1 MNNFRFK
8 KSVLSLITAGC
19 LVSTTVFAAFPD
31 VTSQYGWASDAIN
44 SMADSG
50 IIKGYEDGTF
60 QPSKSISKLEG
71 LVLISRILGFNDS
84 ENASFADEAAELYA
98 DTLGKYKINFG
109 QREVSYLL
117 LKGVL
122 KADEL
127 DDYIGDDNYSVGLKR
142 YEVATLLTKA
152 LDAGDSLTSAAS
164 LEYKDADSIPASAK
178 KYVKYVTDQGLMNGM
193 DDNTFSPN
201 TDVTRAQAA
210 VVLKKLQNKTGYTFK
225 SGTVAEMD
233 TVTGIIKLKDADGAT
248 FSHSLLPTVIL
259 RYDGER
265 IAAGQIES
273 GYYASVTY
281 KNNEVYAID
290 FAPSNADELVC
301 GALTSVNKSSTNP
314 TIGVALL
321 ADDAVEPSSEKTTYK
336 LASDVVITYKGESTG
351 IGSLKTNSFVKL
363 YIKSG
368 KVKSIEAEDR
378 VTNASGT
385 IESVSFSPKFSIT
398 VTDKSGDSADYLFK
412 NDAAITRNGKSSDA
426 SQLAEGDVVSL
437 TLDYGRISKMSAT
450 SKNTSKSGV
459 ITGILISSN
468 PKLTLTVDGENV
480 TYPISTSAVYS
491 ITGSATNSIYDLRT
505 NTVATVD
512 IESNTITKITTTA
525 ATETLTVTGSVVSVT
540 PAANVFQV
548 SHTDVSTGVVQTDT
562 VIVNSKTTIMDT
574 NGKSRRISELKNGNN
589 VTVYGTIG
597 SGVLAAATVM
607 IIN

>member
-1 MNNFRFK
+1 MNNFKFK
-8 KSVLSLITAGC
+8 RSVLSLITAGC
-19 LVSTTVFAAFPD
+19 LISTTVFAAFPD
-31 VTSQYGWASDAIN
+31 VTSQYSWAADAIN
-44 SMADSG
+44 SMAESG
-50 IIKGYEDGTF
+50 IIKGYEDGSF
-60 QPSKSISKLEG
+60 QPAKSISKLEG

-84 ENASFADEAAELYA
+84 ENATFVDEAEELYA
-98 DTLGKYKINFG
+98 DALGKYKINFG

-122 KADEL
+122 TADEL
-127 DDYIGDDNYSVGLKR
+127 DDYIGDDNYSSGLKR

-152 LDAGDSLTSAAS
+152 LDAGDSLASAAS

-178 KYVKYVTDQGLMNGM
+178 KYVKYVTEQGLMNGM

-233 TVTGIIKLKDADGAT
+233 TVTGILKLKDADGAA

-265 IAAGQIES
+265 ITAGQIES
-273 GYYASVTY
+273 GYYASITY

-301 GALTSVNKSSTNP
+301 GALTSVNKSSSNP
-314 TIGVALL
+314 SIGVALL
-321 ADDAVEPSSEKTTYK
+321 ANDAIEPSSEKTTYK

-351 IGSLKTNSFVKL
+351 IGSLKTNSFVRL

-378 VTNASGT
+378 VTSASGT
-385 IESVSFSPKFSIT
+385 IEAVSFSPKFSIT
-398 VTDKSGDSADYLFK
+398 VTDKSGDSEDYLFK
-412 NDAAITRNGKSSDA
+412 NDAVITRNGKSSDA

-437 TLDYGRISKMSAT
+437 TLDYGRISKVTAT

-468 PKLTLTVDGENV
+468 PKLTLTVDGEDV
-480 TYPISTSAVYS
+480 TYPISASAVYS

-505 NTVATVD
+505 NTVATVN

>member
-193 DDNTFSPN
+193 EDNTFSPN

-468 PKLTLTVDGENV
+468 PKLTLTVDGEDV

-491 ITGSATNSIYDLRT
+491 ITGLATNSIYDLRT

>member
-468 PKLTLTVDGENV
+468 PKLTLTVDGEDV

>member
-84 ENASFADEAAELYA
+84 ENASFTDEAAELYA

-193 DDNTFSPN
+193 EDNTFSPN

-281 KNNEVYAID
+281 KNNEIYAID

-468 PKLTLTVDGENV
+468 PKLTLTVDGEDV

>member
-19 LVSTTVFAAFPD
+19 LISTTVFAAFPD

-84 ENASFADEAAELYA
+84 ENASFTDEAAELYA
-98 DTLGKYKINFG
+98 DTLAKYKINFG

-468 PKLTLTVDGENV
+468 PKLTLTVDGEDV

-525 ATETLTVTGSVVSVT
+525 ATETLTVTGTVVSVT

>member
-19 LVSTTVFAAFPD
+19 LISTTVFAAFPD

-193 DDNTFSPN
+193 EDNTFSPN

-468 PKLTLTVDGENV
+468 PKLTLTVDGEDV

>member
-1 MNNFRFK
+1 
-8 KSVLSLITAGC
+8 
-19 LVSTTVFAAFPD
+19 
-31 VTSQYGWASDAIN
+31 
-44 SMADSG
+44 MADSG

>member
-1 MNNFRFK
+1 MKKFNFK
-8 KSVLSLITAGC
+8 KSALSLITVGC

-31 VTSQYGWASDAIN
+31 VTTQFSWALESIN
-44 SMADSG
+44 SMAESG

-60 QPSKSISKLEG
+60 KPSKSISKLEG

-84 ENASFADEAAELYA
+84 ENKSFVDEATELYS
-98 DTLGKYKINFG
+98 DVIGKYEINFG
-109 QREVSYLL
+109 QNEVSYLL

-122 KADEL
+122 NADEL
-127 DDYIGDDNYSVGLKR
+127 DDYIGADNYSVGLKR
-142 YEVATLLTKA
+142 YEVAVLLTKA
-152 LDAGDSLTSAAS
+152 LDAENNLASAAN
-164 LEYKDADSIPASAK
+164 LEYTDADSIPASAK
-178 KYVKYVTDQGLMNGM
+178 KYVKYVTEQGLMNGM
-193 DDNTFSPN
+193 NNNTFSPN

-210 VVLKKLQNKTGYTFK
+210 VVLKKLQNKTGYSFK

-233 TVTGIIKLKDADGAT
+233 TVTGIIKLKDEDGST

-265 IAAGQIES
+265 IVAAQIES

-301 GALTSVNKSSTNP
+301 GALTSVNKSSSNP
-314 TIGVALL
+314 TIGVSII
-321 ADDAVEPSSEKTTYK
+321 ADDATEPSSEKTTYK
-336 LASDVVITYKGESTG
+336 LATDVVITYKGESTG

-385 IESVSFSPKFSIT
+385 IETVSFSPVFKIT

-412 NDAAITRNGKSSDA
+412 SDAAVTRNGKTADA

-468 PKLTLTVDGENV
+468 PKLTLTIDGEDV
-480 TYPISTSAVYS
+480 TYPVSASAEYS

-505 NTVATVD
+505 NTVATVN

-574 NGKSRRISELKNGNN
+574 NGKSRRISELKTGNS

>member
-19 LVSTTVFAAFPD
+19 LISTTVFAAFPD
-31 VTSQYGWASDAIN
+31 VTSQYSWAADAIN

-50 IIKGYEDGTF
+50 IIKGYEDGSF
-60 QPSKSISKLEG
+60 QPAKSISKLEG

-84 ENASFADEAAELYA
+84 ENASFVDEAEELYA

-152 LDAGDSLTSAAS
+152 LDAGDSLASAAN

-321 ADDAVEPSSEKTTYK
+321 ADDAIEPSSEKTTYK
-336 LASDVVITYKGESTG
+336 LASDVVISYKGESTG
-351 IGSLKTNSFVKL
+351 IGSLKTNSFVRL

-412 NDAAITRNGKSSDA
+412 SDAAITRNGKSSDA

-468 PKLTLTVDGENV
+468 PKLTLTVDGEDV

>member
-19 LVSTTVFAAFPD
+19 LISTTVFAAFPD
-31 VTSQYGWASDAIN
+31 VTSQYSWAADAIN

-50 IIKGYEDGTF
+50 IIKGYEDGSF
-60 QPSKSISKLEG
+60 QPAKSISKLEG
-71 LVLISRILGFNDS
+71 LVLISRILGFSDS
-84 ENASFADEAAELYA
+84 ENSAFVDEAAELYS
-98 DTLGKYKINFG
+98 DTLGKYTINFG

-122 KADEL
+122 TADEL

-152 LDAGDSLTSAAS
+152 LDAGDSLASAAN

-178 KYVKYVTDQGLMNGM
+178 KYVKYVTDHGLMNGM

-321 ADDAVEPSSEKTTYK
+321 ADDAIEPSSEKTTFK
-336 LASDVVITYKGESTG
+336 LASDVVISYKGESTG

-468 PKLTLTVDGENV
+468 PKLTLTVDGEDV

>member
-84 ENASFADEAAELYA
+84 ENASFTDEAAELYA

-193 DDNTFSPN
+193 EDNTFSPN

-468 PKLTLTVDGENV
+468 PKLTLTVDGEDV

>member
-193 DDNTFSPN
+193 EDNTFSPN

-468 PKLTLTVDGENV
+468 PKLTLTVDGEDV

>member
-351 IGSLKTNSFVKL
+351 IVSLKTNSFVKL

-468 PKLTLTVDGENV
+468 PKLTLTVDGEDV

>member
-1 MNNFRFK
+1 MNNFKFK
-8 KSVLSLITAGC
+8 RSVLSLITAGC
-19 LVSTTVFAAFPD
+19 LISTTVFAAFPD
-31 VTSQYGWASDAIN
+31 VTSQYSWAADAIN
-44 SMADSG
+44 SMAESG
-50 IIKGYEDGTF
+50 IIKGYEDGSF
-60 QPSKSISKLEG
+60 QPAKSISKLEG

-84 ENASFADEAAELYA
+84 ENATFVDEAEELYA
-98 DTLGKYKINFG
+98 DALGKYKINFG

-122 KADEL
+122 TADEL
-127 DDYIGDDNYSVGLKR
+127 DDYIGDDNYSSGLKR

-152 LDAGDSLTSAAS
+152 LDAGDSLASAAS

-178 KYVKYVTDQGLMNGM
+178 KYVKYVTEQGLMNGM

-233 TVTGIIKLKDADGAT
+233 TVTGILKLKDADGAA

-265 IAAGQIES
+265 ITAGQIES
-273 GYYASVTY
+273 GYYASITY

-301 GALTSVNKSSTNP
+301 GALTSVNKSSSNP
-314 TIGVALL
+314 SIGVALL
-321 ADDAVEPSSEKTTYK
+321 ADDAIEPSSEKTTYK

-351 IGSLKTNSFVKL
+351 IGSLKTNSFVRL

-378 VTNASGT
+378 VTSASGT
-385 IESVSFSPKFSIT
+385 IEAVSFSPKFSIT
-398 VTDKSGDSADYLFK
+398 VTDKSGDNEDYLFK

-437 TLDYGRISKMSAT
+437 TLDYGRISKMTAT

-468 PKLTLTVDGENV
+468 PKLTLTVDGEDV
-480 TYPISTSAVYS
+480 TYPISASAVYS

-505 NTVATVD
+505 NTVATVN

>member
-19 LVSTTVFAAFPD
+19 LISTTVFAAFPD
-31 VTSQYGWASDAIN
+31 VTSQYSWAADAIN
-44 SMADSG
+44 SMASSG
-50 IIKGYEDGTF
+50 IIKGYEDGSF
-60 QPSKSISKLEG
+60 QPAKSISKLEG

-84 ENASFADEAAELYA
+84 ENSAFVDEAAELYS

-109 QREVSYLL
+109 QKEVSYLL

-122 KADEL
+122 PADEL

-152 LDAGDSLTSAAS
+152 LDAGDSLASAAN

-301 GALTSVNKSSTNP
+301 GALTSVNKSSSNP

-321 ADDAVEPSSEKTTYK
+321 ADDAIEPSSEKTTFK
-336 LASDVVITYKGESTG
+336 LASDVVISYKGESTG

-468 PKLTLTVDGENV
+468 PKLTLTVDGEDV

>member
-84 ENASFADEAAELYA
+84 ENASFTDEAAELYA
-98 DTLGKYKINFG
+98 DNLGKYKINFG

-193 DDNTFSPN
+193 EDNTFSPN

-468 PKLTLTVDGENV
+468 PKLTLTVDGEDV

>member
-19 LVSTTVFAAFPD
+19 LISTTVFAAFPD
-31 VTSQYGWASDAIN
+31 VTSQYSWAADAIN

-50 IIKGYEDGTF
+50 IIKGYEDGSF
-60 QPSKSISKLEG
+60 QPAKSISKLEG
-71 LVLISRILGFNDS
+71 LVLISRILGFSDS
-84 ENASFADEAAELYA
+84 ENSAFVDEAAELYS
-98 DTLGKYKINFG
+98 DTFGKYPINFG

-122 KADEL
+122 TADEL

-152 LDAGDSLTSAAS
+152 LDAGDSLASAAN

-321 ADDAVEPSSEKTTYK
+321 ADDAIEPSSEKTTFK
-336 LASDVVITYKGESTG
+336 LASDVVISYKGESTG

-398 VTDKSGDSADYLFK
+398 VTNKSGDSADYLFK
-412 NDAAITRNGKSSDA
+412 NDASITRNGKSSDA

-468 PKLTLTVDGENV
+468 PKLTLTVDGEDV

>member
-19 LVSTTVFAAFPD
+19 LISTTVFAAFPD

-84 ENASFADEAAELYA
+84 ENASFTDEAAELYA

-193 DDNTFSPN
+193 EDNTFSPN

-468 PKLTLTVDGENV
+468 PKLTLTVDGEDV

>member
-8 KSVLSLITAGC
+8 KTVLSLITAGC

-84 ENASFADEAAELYA
+84 ENASFTDEAAELYA

-193 DDNTFSPN
+193 EDNTFSPN

-468 PKLTLTVDGENV
+468 PKLTLTVDGEDV